1 LACDLGPDACRRE
14 HIASKLDSPEPDGP
28 DFEARCPSCGHGGFR
43 VSRPVTKMRHV
54 WTCNCKICNGGKGC
68 PAKVTRAAMLRKGI
82 ALWCLGSYIGK
93 DKPGADIDRLLRI
106 AQTVDDVINCCPA
119 LSASDITMLLAAAR
133 GDDIPDEYKECAAY
147 ARGLGM
153 SRANSYNV
161 AEKWTGGS
169 GSRPSGLEV
178 PPQTGGGSQRLQS
191 YHAEAEPCQTPSS
204 EAQECP
210 SLGFDPSNSWTEITL
225 DGAPGS
231 PSLGQ
236 RTQDDNSNRRPAA

>member
-1 LACDLGPDACRRE
+1 LACQLDAARCRAE
-14 HIASKLDSPEPDGP
+14 HVAPRLDDAKEDHG
-28 DFEARCPSCGHGGFR
+28 DYETKCPSCGHGGFR
-43 VSRPVTKMRHV
+43 VSRPATRMRHV

-93 DKPGADIDRLLRI
+93 GKPEADVDRLLRI

-133 GDDIPDEYKECAAY
+133 GDDIPDEYKKCAAY
-147 ARGLGM
+147 ARGLGI

-161 AEKWTGGS
+161 AEKWAGGS
-169 GSRPSGLEV
+169 GSRPSDSEV
-178 PPQTGGGSQRLQS
+178 PPQTGGGSQRLKS

-210 SLGFDPSNSWTEITL
+210 TLGFEPSNSWTEMAL
-225 DGAPGS
+225 DDVPDR
-231 PSLGQ
+231 PRLGQ
-236 RTQDDNSNRRPAA
+236 RTQEDKMTGDEAA